1 MKKIQPTRY
10 EAQLKPISIRSYWTK
25 LGWFLITLLVLL
37 ITTIFASLI
46 NPLLRFDRG
55 GIYEGE
61 IWRLFTGHFVHLG
74 AYHAL
79 MNIIGL
85 FLIRSIFPVSIDN
98 KNLPKAILFIAV
110 SISLALLLGS
120 PQLDWYLGFSGV
132 LHGLFAFCIVVHLT
146 PRISIDWLI
155 LVALIF
161 KVINEQ
167 LPGYDANY
175 LMDYIHAPVAVDAH
189 LYGALAGIIW
199 GVLTRC
205 RIISPH

>member
-1 MKKIQPTRY
+1 MI
-10 EAQLKPISIRSYWTK
+10 I
-25 LGWFLITLLVLL
+25 LIVLL
-37 ITTIFASLI
+37 ITTIFASLM

-55 GIYEGE
+55 DIYEGE
-61 IWRLFTGHFVHLG
+61 IWRFITGHLVHLG
-74 AYHAL
+74 TYHAL

-85 FLIRSIFPVSIDN
+85 LLIRSIFPAAINN
-98 KNLPKAILFIAV
+98 KNLPKAILFITV
-110 SISLALLLGS
+110 SISLALLICS

-132 LHGLFAFCIVVHLT
+132 LHGLFAFCIVLHLT

-155 LVALIF
+155 LVTLTF

-189 LYGALAGIIW
+189 LYGALAGMIW
-199 GVLTRC
+199 GVFIRC
-205 RIISPH
+205 RLISPH

>member
-1 MKKIQPTRY
+1 
-10 EAQLKPISIRSYWTK
+10 LKPISIRSYWTK